1 MIMFSNDVIIIIQLT
16 GWFNNFVKSFDV
28 STKIKNNIK
37 ESTQCKQWNCL
48 SLLGTL
54 ILEYFILN

>member
-1 MIMFSNDVIIIIQLT
+1 MKYFLMFSNDVIIITQLT
-16 GWFNNFVKSFDV
+16 GWFNSFVKSFDV

-48 SLLGTL
+48 NNE
-54 ILEYFILN
+54 IAWVYWEH